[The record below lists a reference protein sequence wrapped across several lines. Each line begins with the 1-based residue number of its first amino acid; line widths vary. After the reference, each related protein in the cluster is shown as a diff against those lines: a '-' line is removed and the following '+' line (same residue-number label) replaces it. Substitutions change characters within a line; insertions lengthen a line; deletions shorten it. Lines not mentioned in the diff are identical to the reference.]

1 MVLANGCD
9 SITTFNV
16 TVNQSVVTTSTSTS
30 CNPADVGTN
39 MTGPFTMA
47 NGCDSTH
54 YDTVSLAP
62 YTTASLLF
70 RDAIR
75 LKQTV
80 IGILLLLL
88 LTILFLWG

>member
-1 MVLANGCD
+1 MRFCSKQIVIGILLPLLFNDTVFWWCNSNGCD

-16 TVNQSVVTTSTSTS
+16 TVNYSTVTTSTSTS

-54 YDTVSLAP
+54 YDTV
-62 YTTASLLF
+62 
-70 RDAIR
+70 I
-75 LKQTV
+75 
-80 IGILLLLL
+80 
-88 LTILFLWG
+88 